1 MGRSVGSHGL
11 SALCNHI
18 QSTSGHVHR
27 PEKKPCAPWQAPASP
42 PPAPTIPLPT
52 LDLPVLALHG
62 NGTPQHTVL
71 VSGPGPQRP
80 VSRRVGAVLF
90 SSPAVFRVR
99 VLPPGASALTTSRS
113 LPPQFRRP
121 ESEVRTA
128 AGPVP
133 PEALE
138 KGPSCR
144 LLLWGL
150 LAVLTCGRVPQPLP
164 SHGSPVSAPCLCV
177 FLGWEQQSLD
187 LGPVSPVSLH
197 PG

>member
-1 MGRSVGSHGL
+1 MIL
-11 SALCNHI
+11 
-18 QSTSGHVHR
+18 
-27 PEKKPCAPWQAPASP
+27 
-42 PPAPTIPLPT
+42 LPT

-62 NGTPQHTVL
+62 NGTPQHMVL
-71 VSGPGPQRP
+71 MSGPGPQHP
-80 VSRRVGAVLF
+80 VSWPSRVLF
-90 SSPAVFRVR
+90 VCA
-99 VLPPGASALTTSRS
+99 ASGGISTDHSRS

-150 LAVLTCGRVPQPLP
+150 LAVLACGRVPQPLP
-164 SHGSPVSAPCLCV
+164 SHGSPVSAPRLSV